1 MSCHCHCKNQS
12 NLHLKFIR
20 VHIIDNRRSIN
31 LSSHA
36 VVKSFNDNW
45 SENNLSR
52 NSIVQ
57 IIGYYGIIPNK
68 ESCVLII
75 TIAGSVVCL

>member
-1 MSCHCHCKNQS
+1 MSCHCHYKNQS
-12 NLHLKFIR
+12 NLHLKLIQ

-36 VVKSFNDNW
+36 VVKSFNNNW
-45 SENNLSR
+45 SENYLSR

-57 IIGYYGIIPNK
+57 NCRILWNN
-68 ESCVLII
+68 
-75 TIAGSVVCL
+75 T

>member
-1 MSCHCHCKNQS
+1 MPCHCHCKNQS
-12 NLHLKFIR
+12 NLHLKFIQ
-20 VHIIDNRRSIN
+20 VHIIDNRRGIN

-36 VVKSFNDNW
+36 VVKSFNKNW

-75 TIAGSVVCL
+75 TFAGSVVCL